1 MDYSVLLFLF
11 VFFLG
16 LSTYFVKPKYL
27 FMYWLSVPAFV
38 IPIFFFLFHPSY
50 KGNQTIETF
59 YFGYRIPLLFLL
71 IVVTSLEYMRCKEHR
86 LKISLVPFF
95 VLISF
100 LVVQNVMRGLRLGPL
115 FVNIKEVIY
124 LLMPTLVLSLSP
136 RIRPNRKEFIHFL
149 FAFLFVQFFFCIL
162 NVLGLRLYSTFND
175 KLSFADEYICGTF
188 YRYSHLTNYLT
199 TFYLFLSTDYFVNRA
214 IPKFYFIMLSCIL
227 CVIILA
233 SGARL
238 SVLLFFLTIG
248 LYLFLFR
255 GKQVILLSLIVFL
268 FVYGANVLSSKYDI
282 GIENADQGTGVERN
296 IAGLTDLFE
305 TKSMDDNTLSLSA
318 FLFLDYFNNPL
329 MGNGYAYRHTGEYE
343 LSDTLDEEI
352 MRTDARMAY
361 MIVEYGLFGCI
372 CFTLF
377 FYGLIKCNMTQYGK
391 NNKKMWIIIVLYYI
405 LFSFTETGMFDFM
418 QLSMMSIYCAS
429 IESVKHIRREVIK
442 STVKIENATATN

>member
-1 MDYSVLLFLF
+1 MDESVLLFLF
-11 VFFLG
+11 VLLLG
-16 LSTYFVKPKYL
+16 MSVYFVKPKYL

-38 IPIFFFLFHPSY
+38 IPTFFFLFHPQY
-50 KGNQTIETF
+50 KGDQTIETF
-59 YFGYRIPLLFLL
+59 YFGYRTPLLFLL
-71 IVVTSLEYMRCKEHR
+71 MVIAILEYLRYKKQR
-86 LKISLVPFF
+86 LKISLIPFCIL
-95 VLISF
+95 VTF
-100 LVVQNVMRGLRLGPL
+100 LVVQNVIRGVSLGTL
-115 FVNIKEVIY
+115 AINVREVV
-124 LLMPTLVLSLSP
+124 LLLIPTVVLSISP
-136 RIRPNRKEFIHFL
+136 RIRPDRKGLILFL
-149 FAFLFVQFFFCIL
+149 LLYLYVQFIFCAL
-162 NVLGLRLYSTFND
+162 NIFGLRLYTIFSD
-175 KLSFADEYICGTF
+175 SSSFADEYICGTF
-188 YRYSHLTNYLT
+188 LRYNHLTNYLT
-199 TFYLFLSTDYFVNRA
+199 TFYLALSTAYFVDSS
-214 IPKFYFIMLSCIL
+214 IPKYFFISTSIIICFIIM
-227 CVIILA
+227 A
-233 SGARL
+233 SGARI
-238 SVLLFFLTIG
+238 SVILFFLTIG
-248 LYLFLFR
+248 LYLLFFR
-255 GKQVILLSLIVFL
+255 SKKIVLLSVFFLLLI
-268 FVYGANVLSSKYDI
+268 YGFITLSSKYDV
-282 GIENADQGTGVERN
+282 GAGNADQGTGLERN
-296 IAGLTDLFE
+296 VAGLMDLFE

-429 IESVKHIRREVIK
+429 IESVKQIRREVIK